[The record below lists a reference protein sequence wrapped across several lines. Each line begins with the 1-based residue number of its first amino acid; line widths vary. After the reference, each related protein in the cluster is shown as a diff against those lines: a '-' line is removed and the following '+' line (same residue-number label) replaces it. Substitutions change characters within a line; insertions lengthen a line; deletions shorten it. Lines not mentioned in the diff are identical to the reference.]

1 MKKIILAF
9 FLLTYTVFATELCQS
24 IDKVCLKKLKQN
36 LLDLKDDKLV
46 QKIID
51 KHGYSFL
58 FMPTDR
64 SGKTLLS
71 ILPFTGHLE
80 LFKELS
86 LNGEFI
92 ETIPQGKNLYD
103 YFLNVYKSAKFDHN
117 FYSKDEVNLLFV
129 LLNSGSSEFLFHDW
143 SNPVYP
149 KEYSRVF
156 KKYLKSI
163 TKKDKNL
170 TTPEITLSAKGLITK
185 LDSLERF
192 TKKICYI
199 SKIESYREYEERYG
213 DFVQHVEKGKTLL
226 DCLKDKRKY
235 KLLSYIIESE
245 KFEYEQLSP
254 ILSSLWR
261 KRSESALKLY
271 QDIIAK
277 MIDSQD
283 LDEVFS
289 VYPFKKYH
297 QKIVEKSRCV
307 QLDSMTKKNIKLNV
321 LENCDELL
329 FQEVIDKLSLAK
341 ADYDKNGKEWMG
353 QLDEVIEIY
362 QKGFHYN
369 YQDENGDTLVHHLVD
384 TNIRDLV
391 IYVEQKL
398 NTKKK
403 SLSYL
408 HKNNDGHTP
417 LHIAIQNKNLALVSD
432 YTTDDVTIDHKR
444 FPFATIKKLKRIPNK
459 YHEKNMDLVKRIPA
473 QSIKEKIIRNSIV
486 ERMKG
491 H

>member
-1 MKKIILAF
+1 MKKIVIIF
-9 FLLTYTVFATELCQS
+9 ILLTHTVLAAELCEH

-36 LLDLKDDKLV
+36 LLDLKDEALI
-46 QKIID
+46 QKVIN

-58 FMPTDR
+58 FLPTDR
-64 SGKTLLS
+64 SGKTLMGM
-71 ILPFTGHLE
+71 LPFTGHLE
-80 LFKELS
+80 LFEDLS
-86 LNGEFI
+86 SNGEFL
-92 ETIPQGKNLYD
+92 ESIPKGKNLYD
-103 YFLNVYKSAKFDHN
+103 FFLNIYKSAKFDHK
-117 FYSKDEVNLLFV
+117 FFSKDEVKLLFI
-129 LLNSGSSEFLFHDW
+129 LLNSKSNEFLFHDW
-143 SNPVYP
+143 GNPNYPTVYS
-149 KEYSRVF
+149 KIF

-163 TKKDKNL
+163 IRVEKD
-170 TTPEITLSAKGLITK
+170 TDPELKLLAKGLISK
-185 LDSLERF
+185 LERLEKF
-192 TKKICYI
+192 TSKICYI
-199 SKIESYREYEERYG
+199 SDIEKYREYEEKYD
-213 DFVQHVEKGKTLL
+213 DFVQHTEKGKTLL

-254 ILSSLWR
+254 ILKSLWS

-283 LDEVFS
+283 LESVFTM
-289 VYPFKKYH
+289 YPFSKYH
-297 QKIVEKSRCV
+297 QFISEKNRCI
-307 QLDSMTKKNIKLNV
+307 QLEILGKKSIKSNV
-321 LENCDELL
+321 LDNCDELL
-329 FQEVIDKLSLAK
+329 FQEVIDKLVFAK
-341 ADYDKNGKEWMG
+341 MDYSKHGKEWMN
-353 QLDEVIEIY
+353 QLDEIVDIY
-362 QKGFHYN
+362 KKGFNYD

-417 LHIAIQNKNLALVSD
+417 LHIAIGNKNLALISD
-432 YTTDDVTIDHKR
+432 YTADNVTIDHKR
-444 FPFATIKKLKRIPNK
+444 FPFRSIKKLKNIQNK
-459 YHEKNMDLVKRIPA
+459 YNEKNQDIVKRIPA
-473 QSIKEKIIRNSIV
+473 QSVKEKIIRNSII